1 MSQRG
6 ARMTEFEERDYYA
19 APRRSDPR
27 FDNVEYRPHRVM
39 TRSPPASVRD
49 RESGPSFLRED
60 LGRAEAGPMVLRKRD
75 VETWDRR
82 PRSPSPV
89 RVREERLVRRP
100 RSESPHFHGHAHSH
114 EHEHSRTRVVER
126 QRERERERVRS
137 PSVERRRRRS
147 PSVQSVRFVERRRR
161 SPSPVKEHIHT
172 RIIQREKERE
182 PTPSPSPPPRP
193 SPPPVI
199 RGPVIER
206 EVITHYTDIDHGVI
220 RAKLPSPP
228 PPRPRA
234 PTQPRERE
242 TDIDISLSKNRTE
255 VDVDIHRST
264 SRHRSPSRER
274 RSHYHDDELVL
285 RRDMDR
291 VRIDDR
297 RRSHSAG
304 PAASPADDEEADY
317 ISGKIDSRGRIG
329 EAYHGAT
336 RDWTIVDVPPGTEK
350 VRMDGVGGASTETNW
365 SKYSGV
371 RRTKFIPERDGAL
384 VPARQSSPPT
394 SRGGRDHRSSSVAV
408 YDREREIDVD
418 VDIERRVTRTP
429 APPPP
434 PPPPPSRDMWTE
446 ITKDLVCREAIEEMG
461 YRYEETK
468 WFFYIMDYLKYDEV
482 LQLTELS
489 SRIRRHRRRHRE
501 AEWERDYMDDW
512 YRRHPRNHYEQR
524 PHPHPHHRVYDY
536 EWDDERIREREFVS
550 DGRGPGRGYM
560 R

>member
-1 MSQRG
+1 MSQRR

-27 FDNVEYRPHRVM
+27 FDGAEYRTHRVA
-39 TRSPPASVRD
+39 TRSPPPSVRE
-49 RESGPSFLRED
+49 RESAPSFLRQD
-60 LGRAEAGPMVLRKRD
+60 ARRTDAGPMVLRKRD

-89 RVREERLVRRP
+89 RVQEERLVRRP
-100 RSESPHFHGHAHSH
+100 RSESPHYH
-114 EHEHSRTRVVER
+114 EHEHDHERSRTRVVE
-126 QRERERERVRS
+126 RERERERVRS
-137 PSVERRRRRS
+137 PSVVRRRRS
-147 PSVQSVRFVERRRR
+147 PSVQSVRYVQRRRT

-182 PTPSPSPPPRP
+182 PTPSPSPPPP
-193 SPPPVI
+193 PPPPPVI

-220 RAKLPSPP
+220 RAKAPSPPP

-234 PTQPRERE
+234 PTQTRERE

-274 RSHYHDDELVL
+274 RSHYHDDEIIL
-285 RRDMDR
+285 RRDLDR
-291 VRIDDR
+291 IRIDDR
-297 RRSHSAG
+297 RRSHSAA
-304 PAASPADDEEADY
+304 PVAPPADDEADY
-317 ISGKIDSRGRIG
+317 ISGKIDARGRIG
-329 EAYHGAT
+329 EAFHGAT
-336 RDWTIVDVPPGTEK
+336 KDWTIVDVPPGTEK

-384 VPARQSSPPT
+384 VPARQPSPVIAP
-394 SRGGRDHRSSSVAV
+394 GIGRDHRSSSVTV
-408 YDREREIDVD
+408 YDRQREIDVDVD

-434 PPPPPSRDMWTE
+434 PPPPPPTRDMWTE

-489 SRIRRHRRRHRE
+489 SRIRRHRQRHRE
-501 AEWERDYMDDW
+501 VEWEREYMDDW
-512 YRRHPRNHYEQR
+512 YRRHPRNYYEQR
-524 PHPHPHHRVYDY
+524 PHPHRREYDY
-536 EWDDERIREREFVS
+536 EWDDERVREREFIYDS
-550 DGRGPGRGYM
+550 RGSGRGHM

>member
-19 APRRSDPR
+19 APRRSDTR
-27 FDNVEYRPHRVM
+27 FDSAEYRTHRVV
-39 TRSPPASVRD
+39 TRSPPASVRERD
-49 RESGPSFLRED
+49 SAPSFLRQD
-60 LGRAEAGPMVLRKRD
+60 ARRTDAGPMVLRKRD

-89 RVREERLVRRP
+89 RVHEERLVRRP
-100 RSESPHFHGHAHSH
+100 RSESPHYH
-114 EHEHSRTRVVER
+114 EHEHDHERSRTRVVE
-126 QRERERERVRS
+126 RERERERVRS
-137 PSVERRRRRS
+137 PSVVRRRRS
-147 PSVQSVRFVERRRR
+147 PSVQSVRYVQRRRT

-172 RIIQREKERE
+172 RIVQREKERE
-182 PTPSPSPPPRP
+182 PTPSPSPPPP
-193 SPPPVI
+193 PPPPPVI

-206 EVITHYTDIDHGVI
+206 EVITHYTDIDHGVV
-220 RAKLPSPP
+220 RAKAPSPPP
-228 PPRPRA
+228 PPRPRTH
-234 PTQPRERE
+234 TQTRERE

-264 SRHRSPSRER
+264 SRRRSPSRER
-274 RSHYHDDELVL
+274 RSHYHDDEIIL
-285 RRDMDR
+285 RRDLDR
-291 VRIDDR
+291 IRIDDR
-297 RRSHSAG
+297 QRSHSAA
-304 PAASPADDEEADY
+304 PVASPADDEADY
-317 ISGKIDSRGRIG
+317 ISGKIDARGRIG

-336 RDWTIVDVPPGTEK
+336 KDWTIVDVPPGTEK

-384 VPARQSSPPT
+384 VPARQPSPVTSSEI
-394 SRGGRDHRSSSVAV
+394 GRDHRSSSVTV
-408 YDREREIDVD
+408 YDRQREIDVDVD

-429 APPPP
+429 APPP

-489 SRIRRHRRRHRE
+489 SRIRRYRQRHRE
-501 AEWERDYMDDW
+501 AEWERGYMDDW
-512 YRRHPRNHYEQR
+512 YRRHPRNYYEQR
-524 PHPHPHHRVYDY
+524 PHPHAHSREYDY
-536 EWDDERIREREFVS
+536 EWDDERVREREFIY
-550 DGRGPGRGYM
+550 DGRGSGRGHV